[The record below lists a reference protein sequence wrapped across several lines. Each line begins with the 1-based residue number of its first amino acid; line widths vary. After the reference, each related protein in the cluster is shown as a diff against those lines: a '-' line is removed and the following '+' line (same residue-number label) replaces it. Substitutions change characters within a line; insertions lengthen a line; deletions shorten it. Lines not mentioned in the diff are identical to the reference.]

1 MNETHR
7 YSPHDPQTFL
17 QYDIL
22 FLSIL
27 DLDVFLVNGA
37 TGTLDYYIVD
47 YIISLWIIIHHCGLL
62 LLWIIITAA
71 ARDGWVSV
79 SHPEERR
86 RRKVRV
92 VYPWWSTNRLCF
104 GPLHVSTYSVTVH
117 VLGNLKLG
125 NASPAVTWGDSLSPA
140 HPPHV

>member
-7 YSPHDPQTFL
+7 NSPHNPQTIA

-27 DLDVFLVNGA
+27 DLVVFSVNGA

-62 LLWIIITAA
+62 LLLWIIWIIITAA
-71 ARDGWVSV
+71 AARDG
-79 SHPEERR
+79 
-86 RRKVRV
+86 
-92 VYPWWSTNRLCF
+92 
-104 GPLHVSTYSVTVH
+104 
-117 VLGNLKLG
+117 
-125 NASPAVTWGDSLSPA
+125 
-140 HPPHV
+140 